1 MNSVVVHYQEIGL
14 KGKNRAWF
22 TGKLVRN
29 LRSATSDLDVRT
41 VRSLMG
47 RIEIVLGPTATR
59 EQVGERIRR
68 TFGIA
73 NFSVRGP
80 NGAGPGRADR
90 GDSARSRRP
99 DLRQLSRVGAEGR

>member
-1 MNSVVVHYQEIGL
+1 MTALVSMNSIVVHYQEIGL

-73 NFSVRGP
+73 NFCT
-80 NGAGPGRADR
+80 RAE
-90 GDSARSRRP
+90 RRWTWT
-99 DLRQLSRVGAEGR
+99 R